1 MYGSF
6 GLSTS
11 AKGNAGLCGG
21 RPLRRRKVME
31 ASKTRDEKP
40 IAHVRR
46 NKEGSWAEPQGLEEH
61 LLHTAQLA
69 ERFAAA
75 FDSGPWGYA
84 EGISHELGRVPKSGS
99 ATCAKSGYDEEAH
112 LETKAGKQEHSAP
125 GANLVEEALGKAIGR
140 ILAYCIAGHHAGL
153 ADWLGPQADAD
164 FLAYE
169 LTNSE

>member
-1 MYGSF
+1 
-6 GLSTS
+6 
-11 AKGNAGLCGG
+11 
-21 RPLRRRKVME
+21 ME

-46 NKEGSWAEPQGLEEH
+46 NEEGSWAEPQGLEEH
-61 LLHTAQLA
+61 LLGTAKLA
-69 ERFAAA
+69 EGFSAA

-84 EGISHELGRVPKSGS
+84 AGIGHDTGKS
-99 ATCAKSGYDEEAH
+99 TEVWQRYLRTKSGYDEDAH

-153 ADWLGPQADAD
+153 ADWLGSQADAD